1 MQAVQRQ
8 APSLRAWLQGLSASA
23 AQAQE
28 KVVEKVPVVRTHQ
41 AEDRR
46 LEVGL
51 RVP

>member
-8 APSLRAWLQGLSASA
+8 APSLRAWLQGLSAA